1 MQLILIPLVKFN
13 LPHKIEEILELEG
26 KLEGELRRNFDT
38 NVVVVVVVVV
48 VETNFFGFIS
58 ILCQA

>member
-26 KLEGELRRNFDT
+26 KLEGELIIFFDT
-38 NVVVVVVVVV
+38 NVVVE
-48 VETNFFGFIS
+48 VEKNNFGFIS
-58 ILCQA
+58 ILIQA